1 MSENDVEYDL
11 GDDFDA
17 LNQVHDSGSHDRPP
31 SSQPSFPEATIQE
44 HIAEANTEPE
54 ALSMNVELG
63 TAKSLLDLKVADTKV
78 TELSDESNNNEEEV
92 VKEDI
97 KETDKV
103 AGPPPEKKVI
113 DTLQIDQKEPSDESN
128 NNEEVNQEDTKETD
142 KFAGPPP
149 EIDTLQDDQKEPS
162 DESNS
167 NEEVNQEDT
176 KETDNDAGPPPASKL
191 VDNLSVYHKDFSHES
206 NSNEELVQEDT
217 NTDKWNDLLTLRSF
231 EIEKIEREHLANE
244 AIRTEIPLKWG
255 KAVKSKKKKDEDDD
269 RGWVYRKMDEYVD
282 INSDCAPFDE
292 IVDTFSS
299 KISRINLSK
308 FPRSL
313 HDDSRMPFSLIMTG
327 PKSQFLKQF
336 RKLFFKKDK
345 NEFSDFVEYD
355 FLNEKLVVPT
365 TIKFEGKNTND
376 YRIQLEFDS
385 KSRMHQMVEKALNA
399 QGIID
404 SEHEYIED
412 VSLLIGGTDNQSVHG
427 DIPRTYCYWKDD
439 SEKVRQVH
447 EVNRE
452 KYNDAVSDKHGMSS
466 IIIDLSSDQ
475 SGFFF
480 AIPKQ
485 TIWNETKLTCMTPFS
500 NNKLRFVGEEKG
512 PDDTDLVIIK
522 IYTGCQFS
530 ADFMHAGA
538 NNVQKLPDSERVA
551 YREWLSTVSKKIYNQ
566 NVPLTN
572 IFNALNNEKEIDVSK
587 TTRFFCKTFPKK
599 IVVMKMKENVYF
611 PECNIG
617 EFDLFVREIKEKIE
631 MKNKKPKAKDL
642 TPITSPPS
650 ERILRSKPTAA
661 TPDLPKPE
669 TPTNS
674 RTLRGNKTK
683 AAPPPALT
691 TKNPTETTTK
701 KKRSLKAGG
710 TILPRSRV
718 SFNPH
723 KRARIHQFDPQ
734 QKEIKPK
741 SLLKR
746 ESTKKKSL
754 KK

>member
-1 MSENDVEYDL
+1 ME
-11 GDDFDA
+11 
-17 LNQVHDSGSHDRPP
+17 
-31 SSQPSFPEATIQE
+31 
-44 HIAEANTEPE
+44 
-54 ALSMNVELG
+54 
-63 TAKSLLDLKVADTKV
+63 
-78 TELSDESNNNEEEV
+78 
-92 VKEDI
+92 
-97 KETDKV
+97 
-103 AGPPPEKKVI
+103 
-113 DTLQIDQKEPSDESN
+113 
-128 NNEEVNQEDTKETD
+128 
-142 KFAGPPP
+142 
-149 EIDTLQDDQKEPS
+149 
-162 DESNS
+162 
-167 NEEVNQEDT
+167 
-176 KETDNDAGPPPASKL
+176 
-191 VDNLSVYHKDFSHES
+191 
-206 NSNEELVQEDT
+206 
-217 NTDKWNDLLTLRSF
+217 
-231 EIEKIEREHLANE
+231 
-244 AIRTEIPLKWG
+244 
-255 KAVKSKKKKDEDDD
+255 
-269 RGWVYRKMDEYVD
+269 EYVD
-282 INSDCAPFDE
+282 QNPEGEPFNE
-292 IVDTFSS
+292 IVTAFRSSFSS
-299 KISRINLSK
+299 INLSK

-327 PKSQFLKQF
+327 PKSPFLKEF

-345 NEFSDFVEYD
+345 NELSDFVDYE
-355 FLNEKLVVPT
+355 FFKQKLVVPT
-365 TIKFEGKNTND
+365 TINFEGKKTND

-385 KSRMHQMVEKALNA
+385 KSNMHRMVEKALHD
-399 QGIID
+399 QGIIN

-439 SEKVRQVH
+439 SKNVRQVH

-485 TIWNETKLTCMTPFS
+485 TIWRQTKTTCMTPFS

-512 PDDTDLVIIK
+512 PDGTDLVIIK
-522 IYTGCQFS
+522 IITGCQFS

-538 NNVQKLPDSERVA
+538 NNAQKLPSSEQVA
-551 YREWLSTVSKKIYNQ
+551 YREWLCTLSKKIFNQ
-566 NVPLTN
+566 SVPLKE
-572 IFNALNNEKEIDVSK
+572 IFNDLNSEETFDVSK

-617 EFDLFVREIKEKIE
+617 EFDGFVQEIKEKLE
-631 MKNKKPKAKDL
+631 MKNTKQKAKDS
-642 TPITSPPS
+642 TPKTPPPS

-661 TPDLPKPE
+661 TPDLPDPE

-674 RTLRGNKTK
+674 RALRGNKTK
-683 AAPPPALT
+683 AAPPPAL
-691 TKNPTETTTK
+691 PTETTTT
-701 KKRSLKAGG
+701 KKRSLKDGG

-723 KRARIHQFDPQ
+723 KRARIHQLDPE

-741 SLLKR
+741 SLQKR
-746 ESTKKKSL
+746 ESNKKKNL